1 MASMELTKL
10 TTEERKA
17 WEAMCAQGYEESPLR
32 DSMDEESFALICL
45 ICRAA
50 LEGDF
55 SCLHGLI
62 AENCVTCARNE
73 DNPAFCNLLK
83 RAYEHGVVCG
93 DAGCCCNLAN
103 MYHDTKNEGSDED
116 YAKAVALYE
125 LGADRGDVQSSVNL
139 GYIYYYGRGTDED
152 YVRAYECFARAA
164 LLEDHPEAL
173 WKLGDL
179 YAAGKGVPQSDRMAW
194 ELYSKAYEKTD
205 GSALRCRAAHHMAD
219 YLLKG
224 IDGFLDPDP
233 ERALALYTEAELYYY
248 AVIDAGLSYY
258 SRQLDQAIEGQSAA
272 REAVRE
278 RHRRIREGE

>member
-10 TTEERKA
+10 TIEECKA
-17 WEAMCAQGYEESPLR
+17 WETMCAQGYEESPLR

-55 SCLHGLI
+55 SCLRGLI

-103 MYHDTKNEGSDED
+103 MYHDAKDKGPDED

-125 LGADRGDVQSSVNL
+125 LGADRGDAQSSVNL
-139 GYIYYYGRGTDED
+139 GYIYYYACGTE
-152 YVRAYECFARAA
+152 
-164 LLEDHPEAL
+164 
-173 WKLGDL
+173 
-179 YAAGKGVPQSDRMAW
+179 
-194 ELYSKAYEKTD
+194 
-205 GSALRCRAAHHMAD
+205 AD
-219 YLLKG
+219 Y
-224 IDGFLDPDP
+224 
-233 ERALALYTEAELYYY
+233 A
-248 AVIDAGLSYY
+248 
-258 SRQLDQAIEGQSAA
+258 RQLEQAVEGQA
-272 REAVRE
+272 AVRKAICK
-278 RHRRIREGE
+278 RHRLIREGSGDRG